1 MKKITFILSFLLF
14 SLVMSAQQLYVASY
28 NIRYNNPD
36 DVAEGNG
43 WNNRCPV
50 ICDMINFEQ
59 PQIFGAQEVLHN
71 QLVDLLKGLDGYDYI
86 GVGRDDGK
94 EAGEYSAIFYK
105 KDRFKLLDSGYFWL
119 SETPDKPSFGWDAAC
134 IRICT
139 WGKFRDNETKFTF
152 YFFNLHMDYL
162 GVKARHE
169 GAKLVISKMKDIA
182 KDAPVI
188 MTGDFNVD
196 QESDAYKTF
205 AASGLLKDCY
215 EAAQQKFAV
224 TGTFNDF
231 GQDNPGP
238 SRIDHV
244 FVSPKFTVEH
254 YGILTNSYWLGKTR
268 RNPSD
273 HYPVF
278 VKLNYQK

>member
-1 MKKITFILSFLLF
+1 MKKITFLLSFLML

-28 NIRYNNPD
+28 NVRNNNQD
-36 DVAEGNG
+36 DANEGNG
-43 WNNRCPV
+43 WKNRCPV
-50 ICDMINFEQ
+50 ICDMINFES
-59 PQIFGAQEVLHN
+59 PQIFGTQEVLHN
-71 QLVDLLKGLDGYDYI
+71 QLEDMKKDLDGYDYI

-94 EAGEYSAIFYK
+94 EAGEYSAVFYK
-105 KDRFKLLDSGYFWL
+105 KDRLKLLDHGNFWL
-119 SETPDKPSFGWDAAC
+119 SETPDKPGLGWDAAC

-139 WGKFRDNETKFTF
+139 WGKFQDLQTKLTF
-152 YFFNLHMDYL
+152 YFFNLHMDHI

-169 GAKLVISKMKDIA
+169 GAKLVISKMKEIA
-182 KDAPVI
+182 KGAPVI

-196 QESDAYKTF
+196 QKSDAYKTF
-205 AASGLLKDCY
+205 AASGVLKDSY
-215 EAAQQKFAV
+215 EAAKQRFAEC
-224 TGTFNDF
+224 GTFNDF
-231 GQDNPGP
+231 GQDNPGS

-244 FVSPKFTVEH
+244 FVSPKFVVEH
-254 YGILTNSYWLGKTR
+254 YGILTNSYWLGNSR